1 MVKKRPEAPTA
12 CVYAGN
18 WFRHAVGTGLA
29 HQSHHSVK
37 SHDQL
42 GGNDLMKS
50 SFLSSLANLETRDF
64 RADITSFTTIKLTPR
79 TGAASAHFCP
89 S

>member
-42 GGNDLMKS
+42 GGSSFIKS
-50 SFLSSLANLETRDF
+50 GFLSSLANLETRYF
-64 RADITSFTTIKLTPR
+64 RADITKAFT
-79 TGAASAHFCP
+79 
-89 S
+89 